1 MNALFST
8 QFDAIV
14 RQARRSANVVTLAKR
29 RTNIL
34 NAIMSKRTHTNEI
47 SSAHFLIF
55 KININIC
62 ARHMHTYI
70 YICIVCEC
78 MSVCVCGCIYICVP
92 KGK

>member
-34 NAIMSKRTHTNEI
+34 NAFHERERWMELGLHVVRRQTVIQQIK
-47 SSAHFLIF
+47 
-55 KININIC
+55 
-62 ARHMHTYI
+62 
-70 YICIVCEC
+70 
-78 MSVCVCGCIYICVP
+78 
-92 KGK
+92 